1 MRRAYI
7 LIAVAVAGYLCYTV
21 YGVVNHASTV
31 INKRMEAVNSAIEGK

>member
-1 MRRAYI
+1 MRNAYVLVVLVI
-7 LIAVAVAGYLCYTV
+7 AGYLCYTV